1 MLKIGITG
9 GIGSGKT
16 TISRIFSTLG
26 APVYNAD
33 ARARW
38 LMEHD
43 ANLIRN
49 IKASFGESSYLEEGK
64 LNSRYISSIVFNNKE
79 RLRELNS
86 FVHPAVGRD
95 FKRWA
100 EANSFP
106 YVLKEAALLFESGSY
121 KLLDK
126 VIVVACPEELRIKRT
141 LARDPHRTKEEVT
154 AIIQRQLPEGEK
166 IARADF
172 VIHNDEK
179 SLVIPQ
185 VLRLHSMFCNS

>member
-16 TISRIFSTLG
+16 TTSRIFSALG
-26 APVYNAD
+26 APVYDAD
-33 ARARW
+33 TRARW

-43 ANLIRN
+43 YSLINN
-49 IKASFGESSYLEEGK
+49 IKASFGEPSYLQEGK

-79 RLRELNS
+79 RLQELNS
-86 FVHPAVGRD
+86 MVHPAVGRD

-100 EANSFP
+100 ETSSFP

-126 VIVVACPEELRIKRT
+126 IIVVACPEELRIKRT
-141 LARDPHRTKEEVT
+141 LARDPHRTREEVM
-154 AIIQRQLPEGEK
+154 AIIQRQLPEEEK
-166 IARADF
+166 VAKADF

-185 VLRLHSMFCNS
+185 ILRLHSMFCNF